1 MRGQRGGR
9 ALGRWS
15 LTTAPRT
22 VRHPPRAWHLAQ
34 PRRPLRAP
42 RDWPRRPSP
51 ATMARPYWSTTRAP
65 WGGGS
70 HDTEALVSVRDALE
84 SNPERF
90 AHVECFV
97 PDMDERTS

>member
-1 MRGQRGGR
+1 M
-9 ALGRWS
+9 
-15 LTTAPRT
+15 
-22 VRHPPRAWHLAQ
+22 
-34 PRRPLRAP
+34 
-42 RDWPRRPSP
+42 
-51 ATMARPYWSTTRAP
+51 ATPYWSTTRAP

-84 SNPERF
+84 PNPERF